1 MDIQFIVSSPTVS
14 SQHTIPLHRTVNNIN
29 SIKNIICRKHVAAVT
44 TMRMKNTC
52 RVTHACAVSDTYLDF
67 PWYFVL
73 YALLYGVYIY
83 TYISLQ
89 RHLIC
94 IFVVFVDF
102 YLSKNKKLGC
112 GYLNGWVAIVGVQ
125 LLAMIGMFFSIAALG
140 DCSFMELNE
149 RLFLPDD
156 IDGEGGIN
164 LPIDVTQT
172 QYIGFLTWK
181 KLDG

>member
-1 MDIQFIVSSPTVS
+1 MSIILLVTSTCTMDIQFIVSSPTVS

-102 YLSKNKKLGC
+102 YLSKNKK
-112 GYLNGWVAIVGVQ
+112 NQVAVI
-125 LLAMIGMFFSIAALG
+125 
-140 DCSFMELNE
+140 
-149 RLFLPDD
+149 
-156 IDGEGGIN
+156 
-164 LPIDVTQT
+164 
-172 QYIGFLTWK
+172 
-181 KLDG
+181 